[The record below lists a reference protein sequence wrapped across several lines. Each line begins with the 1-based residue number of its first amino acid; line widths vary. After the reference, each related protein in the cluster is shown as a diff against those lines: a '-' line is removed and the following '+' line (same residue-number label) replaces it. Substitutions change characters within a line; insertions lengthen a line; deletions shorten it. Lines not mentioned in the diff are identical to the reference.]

1 MLARAGRFLPRGWGD
16 LGLQLFIWF
25 GFAAVYQIARG
36 TADRSALEAFQNGR
50 HVISIERGLHSLVE
64 LDLQR
69 VILHAG
75 GFVLGAVNWTY
86 WLAQFVVLALAL
98 LWIYLFRYDAFHRV
112 RNWVLATNL
121 IALVGYALIPT
132 APPRMFPDDGFV
144 DTLAS
149 AASLN
154 HGSGFIQL
162 ASNQFAAMPSVHSAD
177 AFVIG
182 FAMAMLVRSRLA
194 AILWTLWPTWV
205 WFSVMATGNH
215 FWLDVAAGVGVALF
229 AGALLAW
236 MENRRLDE
244 LAAPATICGP

>member
-1 MLARAGRFLPRGWGD
+1 MLARVERFLPRGWGD
-16 LGLQLFIWF
+16 LGLQLAIWF
-25 GFAAVYQIARG
+25 GFAGVYQIARG
-36 TADRSALEAFQNGR
+36 AVDRNAFEAFQNGR

-69 VILHAG
+69 VILHG
-75 GFVLGAVNWTY
+75 GSF
-86 WLAQFVVLALAL
+86 VLALAL

-132 APPRMFPDDGFV
+132 APPRMFPDEGFV
-144 DTLAS
+144 DTLAT

-182 FAMAMLVRSRLA
+182 FAMAMLVRSRIA
-194 AILWTLWPTWV
+194 AVLWTLWPTWV

-229 AGALLAW
+229 AGTMLAA

-244 LAAPATICGP
+244 LATPAMICDP